1 MKNIKKSSL
10 DGIKVIDLSRVLGGP
25 LCTQILGDHGAEII
39 KLEPPTG
46 DETRYWGPPYHER
59 GSAYYDGVNRNK
71 KCIALDMRQTEAH
84 EILFRLLENA
94 DVLVENFKVG
104 TLEKWGIGFENVLQK
119 KFPRLIHCRVTGF
132 GSNGPYA
139 GFPGYDAV
147 AQATSGLMSING
159 DPDRPPVRIGV
170 PIVDLTTG
178 MNSVIAVLLA
188 LYERGQS
195 GLGQSIEVSLYD
207 TAISLIHPHAAN
219 WFLDGKPQKR
229 TGSAHPNIT
238 PYDLFP
244 TANGHLFLGIGN
256 DRQFA
261 GLCKQLGNPELAQDP
276 RFTTNASRAKN
287 KSVLRGII
295 EELLADKD
303 GKAMTE
309 ELMSKGIPAGTVQTV
324 EDALQHPQ
332 TIARD
337 MVITSGDYR
346 GTGIPIKLSRTPG
359 AFQSRPPQYG
369 ENNTE
374 ILADAGYSTEEIKR
388 FKEMQVTLDKPRK

>member
-1 MKNIKKSSL
+1 MSNPSL
-10 DGIKVIDLSRVLGGP
+10 TGIKVVDLSRVLGGP
-25 LCTQILGDHGAEII
+25 LCTQILGDHGADII
-39 KLEPPTG
+39 KVEPPAG
-46 DETRYWGPPYHER
+46 DETRGWGPPYHER

-84 EILFRLLENA
+84 EILFRLLKNA

-104 TLEKWGIGFENVLQK
+104 TLEKWGIGFNDVLQK

-178 MNSVIAVLLA
+178 MNAVIAVLLA
-188 LYERGQS
+188 LYEREKS

-207 TAISLIHPHAAN
+207 TAVSLIHPHAAN

-229 TGSAHPNIT
+229 LGSAHPNIT

-244 TANGHLFLGIGN
+244 TANGMLFLGIGN

-261 GLCKQLGNPELAQDP
+261 GLCKELGQPELAQDP
-276 RFTTNASRAKN
+276 RFTINANRAKN
-287 KSVLRGII
+287 RAELRII
-295 EELLADKD
+295 LEDLLADRD
-303 GKAMTE
+303 GKAMTA
-309 ELMSKGIPAGTVQTV
+309 ELMGKGIPAGAVQTV

-332 TIARD
+332 TIARE
-337 MVITSGDYR
+337 MVIESGEYR
-346 GTGIPIKLSRTPG
+346 G
-359 AFQSRPPQYG
+359 
-369 ENNTE
+369 
-374 ILADAGYSTEEIKR
+374 
-388 FKEMQVTLDKPRK
+388 

>member
-1 MKNIKKSSL
+1 MSNPSL
-10 DGIKVIDLSRVLGGP
+10 TGIKVVDLSRVLGGP
-25 LCTQILGDHGAEII
+25 LCTQILGDHGADII
-39 KLEPPTG
+39 KVEPPAG
-46 DETRYWGPPYHER
+46 DETRGWGPPYHER

-84 EILFRLLENA
+84 EILFRLLKNA

-104 TLEKWGIGFENVLQK
+104 TLEKWGIGFNDVLQK

-178 MNSVIAVLLA
+178 MNAVIAVLLA
-188 LYERGQS
+188 LYEREKS

-207 TAISLIHPHAAN
+207 TAVSLIHPHAAN

-229 TGSAHPNIT
+229 LGSAHPNIT

-244 TANGHLFLGIGN
+244 TANGMLFLGIGN

-261 GLCKQLGNPELAQDP
+261 GLCKELGQPELAQDP
-276 RFTTNASRAKN
+276 RFTINANRAKN
-287 KSVLRGII
+287 RAELRII
-295 EELLADKD
+295 LEDLLADRD
-303 GKAMTE
+303 GKAMTA
-309 ELMSKGIPAGTVQTV
+309 ELMGKGIPAGAVQTV

-332 TIARD
+332 TIARE
-337 MVITSGDYR
+337 MVIESGEYR
-346 GTGIPIKLSRTPG
+346 GTGIPVKLSRTPG
-359 AFQSRPPQYG
+359 AFKFRPPQYG

-374 ILADAGYSTEEIKR
+374 ILADAGYSAEEIKR
-388 FKEMQVTLDKPRK
+388 FKEMQITLEKPRK

>member
-1 MKNIKKSSL
+1 MSNSSL
-10 DGIKVIDLSRVLGGP
+10 NGIKVVDLSRVLGGP
-25 LCTQILGDHGAEII
+25 LCTQILGDHGAEIL
-39 KLEPPTG
+39 KVEPPAG
-46 DETRYWGPPYHER
+46 DETRGWGPPYHER

-71 KCIALDMRQTEAH
+71 KGIALDMRQPEAH
-84 EILFRLLENA
+84 QILFRLLETA

-104 TLEKWGIGFENVLQK
+104 TLEKWGIGFTDVLQK

-178 MNSVIAVLLA
+178 MNAVIAILLA
-188 LYERGQS
+188 LYERETS

-207 TAISLIHPHAAN
+207 TAVSLIHPHAAN

-229 TGSAHPNIT
+229 LGSAHPNIT

-244 TANGHLFLGIGN
+244 TANGMLFLGIGN

-261 GLCKQLGNPELAQDP
+261 GLCKELGHPEIAQDP
-276 RFTTNASRAKN
+276 RFKINADRAKN
-287 KSVLRGII
+287 KAELRVILVD
-295 EELLADKD
+295 LLADRD
-303 GKAMTE
+303 GKAMTA
-309 ELMSKGIPAGTVQTV
+309 ELMSKGIPAGAVQTV

-332 TIARD
+332 TKARD
-337 MVITSGDYR
+337 MVIESGEYR

-359 AFQSRPPQYG
+359 KFKCRPPQYG

-374 ILADAGYSTEEIKR
+374 VLADAGYSPEEIER
-388 FKEMQVTLDKPRK
+388 FKEMQITLEKPRK

>member
-1 MKNIKKSSL
+1 MKKSSL
-10 DGIKVIDLSRVLGGP
+10 DGIKVVDLSRVLGGP

-39 KLEPPTG
+39 KVEPPAG
-46 DETRYWGPPYHER
+46 DETRGWGPPYHER

-94 DVLVENFKVG
+94 DVLVENFKLG
-104 TLEKWGIGFENVLQK
+104 TLEKWGIGFEEVLQK

-132 GSNGPYA
+132 GSTGPYA

-147 AQATSGLMSING
+147 AQATAGLMSING
-159 DPDRPPVRIGV
+159 DADRPPVRMGV

-188 LYERGQS
+188 LYEREKS
-195 GLGQSIEVSLYD
+195 GLGQSLEISLYD
-207 TAISLIHPHAAN
+207 TAVSLIHPQAAN

-229 TGSAHPNIT
+229 MGSAHPNIT

-244 TANGHLFLGIGN
+244 TANGDLFLGIGN

-261 GLCKQLGNPELAQDP
+261 GLCKELGKAELAQDP
-276 RFTTNASRAKN
+276 RFVTNAERAKN
-287 KSVLRGII
+287 RLVLRNILVD
-295 EELLADKD
+295 LLADKD
-303 GKAMTE
+303 SNEMTLQ
-309 ELMSKGIPAGTVQTV
+309 LMQKGIPAGAVQTV
-324 EDALQHPQ
+324 QDALQHPQ
-332 TIARD
+332 TIARE
-337 MVITSGDYR
+337 MVIESDGYR

-359 AFQSRPPQYG
+359 AFKCRPPQYG
-369 ENNTE
+369 ENNAD
-374 ILADAGYSTEEIKR
+374 ILIDAGYSAEEIQR
-388 FKEMQVTLDKPRK
+388 FKEMQITLEKPRK

>member
-1 MKNIKKSSL
+1 MTKSSL
-10 DGIKVIDLSRVLGGP
+10 DGIKVVDLSRVLGGP
-25 LCTQILGDHGAEII
+25 LSTQILGDHGAQII
-39 KLEPPTG
+39 KVEPPAG
-46 DETRYWGPPYHER
+46 DETRGWGPPYHER

-84 EILFRLLENA
+84 EILFRLLEQA

-104 TLEKWGIGFENVLQK
+104 TLEKWGIGFEDVLQE
-119 KFPRLIHCRVTGF
+119 KFPKLIHCRVTGF
-132 GSNGPYA
+132 GSTGPYA

-159 DPDRPPVRIGV
+159 DPDRPPIRIGV

-178 MNSVIAVLLA
+178 MNAVIAILLA
-188 LYERGQS
+188 LNERNSS
-195 GLGQSIEVSLYD
+195 GLGQSMEVSLYD
-207 TAISLIHPHAAN
+207 TAVSLIHPHAAN
-219 WFLDGKPQKR
+219 WFLDGKPQVR

-261 GLCKQLGNPELAQDP
+261 GLCGYLEHEEVAKDA
-276 RFTTNASRAKN
+276 RFTTNANRAKN
-287 KSVLRGII
+287 RAALRKILEKI
-295 EELLADKD
+295 LADLD
-303 GKAMTE
+303 GKALTE
-309 ELMSKGIPAGTVQTV
+309 ILLKKGIPAGAVQTV
-324 EDALQHPQ
+324 EDSMQHPQ
-332 TIARD
+332 TIARE
-337 MVITSGDYR
+337 MVLEDGEYR

-359 AFQSRPPQYG
+359 KMQFKPPQYG

-374 ILADAGYSTEEIKR
+374 ILLDAGYSDKEIQR
-388 FKEMQVTLDKPRK
+388 FKEMQVTLDKPKK

>member
-1 MKNIKKSSL
+1 MTKSSL
-10 DGIKVIDLSRVLGGP
+10 DGIKVVDLSRVLGGP
-25 LCTQILGDHGAEII
+25 LCTQILGDHGAEVI
-39 KLEPPTG
+39 KVEPPAG
-46 DETRYWGPPYHER
+46 DETRGWGPPYHER

-84 EILFRLLENA
+84 EILFRLLEKA

-104 TLEKWGIGFENVLQK
+104 TLEKWGIGFKDVLQK

-132 GSNGPYA
+132 GSTGPYA

-159 DPDRPPVRIGV
+159 DPDRPPVRVGV

-188 LYERGQS
+188 LYEREKS

-207 TAISLIHPHAAN
+207 TAVSLIHPQAAN
-219 WFLDGKPQKR
+219 WFLDDKPQKR
-229 TGSAHPNIT
+229 LGSAHPNIT

-244 TANGHLFLGIGN
+244 TANGMLFLGIGN

-261 GLCKQLGNPELAQDP
+261 ALCKELGCPEMATDP
-276 RFTTNASRAKN
+276 RFTINANRAKN
-287 KSVLRGII
+287 RAELRAI
-295 EELLADKD
+295 LVDRLADRD

-309 ELMSKGIPAGTVQTV
+309 QLMKKGIPAGAVQTV
-324 EDALQHPQ
+324 EDALRHPQ

-337 MVITSGDYR
+337 MVIESNGYK
-346 GTGIPIKLSRTPG
+346 GIGIPIKMSRTPG
-359 AFQSRPPQYG
+359 AFVCRPPQYG

-374 ILADAGYSTEEIKR
+374 ILQDAGYTPEQINQ
-388 FKEMQVTLDKPRK
+388 FKEMQITLDKPRK

>member
-1 MKNIKKSSL
+1 MTNSSL
-10 DGIKVIDLSRVLGGP
+10 NGIKVVDLSRVLGGP

-39 KLEPPTG
+39 KVEPPAG
-46 DETRYWGPPYHER
+46 DETRGWGPPYHER

-71 KCIALDMRQTEAH
+71 KCIALDMRQTKAH

-104 TLEKWGIGFENVLQK
+104 TLEKWGIGFEDVLQK

-159 DPDRPPVRIGV
+159 DPDRPPVRMGV

-188 LYERGQS
+188 LYEREQS
-195 GLGQSIEVSLYD
+195 NLGQSIEVSLYD
-207 TAISLIHPHAAN
+207 TAVSLIHPHAAN
-219 WFLDGKPQKR
+219 WFLDGKPQIR

-244 TANGHLFLGIGN
+244 TANGYLFLGIGN

-261 GLCKQLGNPELAQDP
+261 GLCREIGNPDIAQNP
-276 RFTTNASRAKN
+276 RFTSNANRAKHRAE
-287 KSVLRGII
+287 LRVIL
-295 EELLADKD
+295 EDLLATLD
-303 GKAMTE
+303 GHALTE
-309 ELMSKGIPAGTVQTV
+309 QLMSKGIPAGAVQTV

-332 TIARD
+332 TKARE
-337 MVITSGDYR
+337 MVITSGEYR
-346 GTGIPIKLSRTPG
+346 GTGIPIKMSRTPG
-359 AFQSRPPQYG
+359 AFKSRPPQFG
-369 ENNTE
+369 ENNAE
-374 ILADAGYSTEEIKR
+374 ILKDAGYSEADIKR
-388 FKEMQVTLDKPRK
+388 FKDMQITLDTPRK